1 MIPPAPFFLRD
12 AFMARA
18 GLERLVA
25 QLPKQPLAW
34 LPELHAQTH
43 QNCPAAVSGMSFCYS
58 ERTTPSN
65 QGQSQNCTERA
76 KSYSCICNHLH
87 FMESGTNMNSR
98 RAYVH
103 LNPMDVVRTTR
114 SSLRR
119 AIVFAYSN

>member
-1 MIPPAPFFLRD
+1 MNPPAPFFLRD

-25 QLPKQPLAW
+25 QLPKQPSAL

-43 QNCPAAVSGMSFCYS
+43 RNCPAAVSGLSFRYS

-65 QGQSQNCTERA
+65 QGQSQDCTEWA
-76 KSYSCICNHLH
+76 KCYSCICNHLH
-87 FMESGTNMNSR
+87 DMESGTNMYSR
-98 RAYVH
+98 RVYGG
-103 LNPMDVVRTTR
+103 LNQMDVVRTAR